1 MNLLRRFDDYQQRH
15 PWLAFPV
22 AVLRKYSD
30 DQGGSL
36 AALLAYYAFVAIFPF
51 LLVLV
56 TVLGWL
62 LRDNPELQQRVLDS
76 AVIDFPVIGQQLQ
89 DNVTSL
95 DRTGIGLAVGLV
107 IALLG
112 LRGVAHTAQ
121 DALNK
126 LWGVPHVNRP
136 GFPMNLVRSIGL
148 VSLLGIGVLG
158 TAALSGVG
166 GGGGAFGLGLRTL
179 AFAASL
185 LLTVGLVV
193 LMFRIATA
201 PDISTRRLLPTAIA
215 CALIW
220 QVSLAVGTILVR
232 VYLSQASAVYGTFA
246 IVLGL
251 VTWLYVQAS
260 VALHVIEADIVRVKH
275 LWPRALSQPPI
286 TQGDEKAYRSYVEAE
301 VRRPEQDVDVTFN
314 GTDTAR
320 DSARTPHPR
329 S

>member
-15 PWLAFPV
+15 RWLAFPV
-22 AVLRKYSD
+22 AVLRKYDD

-89 DNVTSL
+89 ENVTSL
-95 DRTGIGLAVGLV
+95 DRTGIGLVVGFV

-126 LWGVPHVNRP
+126 LWGVPRVNRP

-148 VSLLGIGVLG
+148 VALLGLGVLG
-158 TAALSGVG
+158 TAVLSGVG
-166 GGGGAFGLGLRTL
+166 GGGGALGVGLRTI

-185 LLTVGLVV
+185 LLTVGLVI

-201 PDISTRRLLPTAIA
+201 PDVSTRRLLPTAIT

-220 QVSLAVGTILVR
+220 QVFLAVGAILVR
-232 VYLSQASAVYGTFA
+232 VYLSQASSVYGAFA

-260 VALHVIEADIVRVKH
+260 VALHVIEADVVRVRH
-275 LWPRALSQPPI
+275 LWPRALFQPPI
-286 TQGDEKAYRSYVEAE
+286 TQGDEDAYRSYVEAE
-301 VRRPEQDVDVTFN
+301 VRRPEQDVDVTF
-314 GTDTAR
+314 GGVEQR
-320 DSARTPHPR
+320 
-329 S
+329 